1 MLAGCETK
9 AGVAGFV
16 GSQSIATS
24 QLTGLVDRGVVAVK
38 DAQGTVGRPAVTQL
52 WLQGLIE
59 VQLAQRVAAEQG
71 IPVSPTDNTVF
82 INRYAPLN
90 NGIDQLRH
98 MAAQVGI
105 AGGDLPTFLQ
115 AYSLENQIA
124 DRVAPTLLA
133 PDSDARQ
140 VFEQLKSFYPGETYD
155 DLAPQLRRLLVLNER
170 RSAVLPLL
178 QQESQR
184 IGVRVNPRFGSWN
197 VAQLSIGATPTD
209 LARPATPSASP
220 TVAPGS
226 DSSGSGEPTPVP
238 TP

>member
-1 MLAGCETK
+1 MVAGCESK
-9 AGVAGFV
+9 AGAAGFV

-24 QLTGLVDRGVVAVK
+24 QLTGLVDRGVVAAQ
-38 DAQGTVGRPAVTQL
+38 DSQGTVGRSAVTQL

-71 IPVSPTDNTVF
+71 VTVSPTDTTVF
-82 INRYAPLN
+82 VNRYAPFN
-90 NGIDQLRH
+90 NGIVELQH

-105 AGGDLPTFLQ
+105 AAGDLPTFLQ
-115 AYSLENQIA
+115 AYALENQIA

-140 VFEQLKSFYPGETYD
+140 AFEQLKGSYPGETYD
-155 DLAPQLRRLLVLNER
+155 DLAPQIRQLLVLNER

-178 QQESQR
+178 VKEAQR
-184 IGVRVNPRFGSWN
+184 IGVRVSPRFGSWN
-197 VAQLSIGATPTD
+197 VAQLSIGAPPTD
-209 LARPATPSASP
+209 LARPATPSATP
-220 TVAPGS
+220 TVAPS
-226 DSSGSGEPTPVP
+226 ADSSGETDQVP